1 MKKKALFILL
11 ALVAL
16 LVAAPVAAQEEDHSE
31 GADVDWGIL
40 AAGFAIAIAAAGGA
54 AGQAKAAAA
63 AVSAIA
69 RNPGAGGDIRL
80 ALILGLAFIESL
92 VIYALLIAM
101 RGAAFF

>member
-1 MKKKALFILL
+1 MKRKSILL
-11 ALVAL
+11 MMALLAMLVA
-16 LVAAPVAAQEEDHSE
+16 VPASAQEES
-31 GADVDWGIL
+31 GLGDVDWGIL
-40 AAGFAIAIAAAGGA
+40 AASFAIAIAAAGGA
-54 AGQAKAAAA
+54 AGQAKAVAA

-101 RGAAFF
+101 RGSAFF